1 MKALNKHMFSVSA
14 IQDILDMTCVCNRSN
29 TRSDWLILGHYA
41 PVMPGQGQ
49 ITGLQRQTKSHI
61 IKNLLTSNVRSL
73 RENLNL
79 GLAVLA
85 SLSLGQYDK
94 VSIRDFLCKHLPF
107 A

>member
-73 RENLNL
+73 RENLKPRPCRI
-79 GLAVLA
+79 GLTITR
-85 SLSLGQYDK
+85 
-94 VSIRDFLCKHLPF
+94 SIRQGLDPRFF
-107 A
+107 M